1 MAMEGVPAL
10 PTLEIEELD
19 FLSFDA
25 FGSLYTGCR
34 KASLALKFE
43 LDRPSG
49 RYVVGLAGGVVERG
63 EGLPPL
69 IRLHSWKQSV
79 F

>member
-1 MAMEGVPAL
+1 MEGVPAL
-10 PTLEIEELD
+10 PSLEIEELD
-19 FLSFDA
+19 FLSFDS

-34 KASLALKFE
+34 KASLVLKFE

-49 RYVVGLAGGVVERG
+49 RYVVGLAAGVVERG
-63 EGLPPL
+63 EGLPPS
-69 IRLHSWKQSV
+69 IRMHAWKKSV